1 MIPTWGVD
9 AWSKDPVLRAHLFVG
24 TIALASSELRVS
36 ACGKARVI
44 AVIADPRAPLC
55 KLCQRHLAKPPA
67 ESSPGVSA
75 ALAGSAGGDQ
85 TDEGEAV

>member
-9 AWSKDPVLRAHLFVG
+9 AWNKDPALRAHLFVG

-67 ESSPGVSA
+67 ESLPGASE
-75 ALAGSAGGDQ
+75 ALADSDGGGVQD
-85 TDEGEAV
+85 